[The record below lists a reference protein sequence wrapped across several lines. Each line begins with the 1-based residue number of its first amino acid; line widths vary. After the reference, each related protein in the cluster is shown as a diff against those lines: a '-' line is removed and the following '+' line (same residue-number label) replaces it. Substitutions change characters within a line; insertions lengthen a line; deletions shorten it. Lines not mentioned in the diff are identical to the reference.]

1 MSSAM
6 KKVNAINQIVR
17 LRQVMRSWKGK
28 SRYELADL
36 NPRTPSGSVA
46 VYVGLERHRFVVP
59 TRFLN
64 FPVFVALLNQAEEEF
79 GYQATGGIVLPCD
92 AGFFGCIMDLLQKDE
107 KNLHGL
113 GLHEF
118 VQMVSEARF
127 RWPDQSCKQYAVGS
141 KSLQEHSIK
150 LESRMTRM
158 NQSCKRPYSS
168 PTNSVTPLLHKTRV

>member
-6 KKVNAINQIVR
+6 KKMNAINQIVR
-17 LRQVMRSWKGK
+17 LKQVMRSWKNK
-28 SRYELADL
+28 SRYEPADL

-46 VYVGLERHRFVVP
+46 VYVGRERHRFVVP

-79 GYQATGGIVLPCD
+79 GYQATGGIALPCD
-92 AGFFGCIMDLLQKDE
+92 AGFFGCIMELLQKDE

-118 VQMVSEARF
+118 VQMVAEARF
-127 RWPDQSCKQYAVGS
+127 RCKQVGS
-141 KSLQEHSIK
+141 KSVRGHSIK
-150 LESRMTRM
+150 LEPRI
-158 NQSCKRPYSS
+158 NQSCKRYYSS
-168 PTNSVTPLLHKTRV
+168 PPPPNSVTPLLQKTRI